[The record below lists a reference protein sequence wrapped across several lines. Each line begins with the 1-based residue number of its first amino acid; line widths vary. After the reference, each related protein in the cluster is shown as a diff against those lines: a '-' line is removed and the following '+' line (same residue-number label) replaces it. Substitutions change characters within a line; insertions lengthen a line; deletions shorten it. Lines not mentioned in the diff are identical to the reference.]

1 MNSKWFIFK
10 MNFTIAIFIYFV
22 FLYYNILFDLSIFL
36 FCLEKYDYVGRLLK
50 PGEPHSYYTD
60 EEETPTNKLH
70 LENPKQCESEKPKNY
85 AGGDSTD
92 INELPKTETKDNN
105 KETVDNNSTG
115 SLSSD
120 SNDEKPEATKIL
132 DNPTKQDEIQNLEN

>member
-1 MNSKWFIFK
+1 MNLF
-10 MNFTIAIFIYFV
+10 YV
-22 FLYYNILFDLSIFL
+22 FLFY
-36 FCLEKYDYVGRLLK
+36 LEKYDYVGRLLK

-70 LENPKQCESEKPKNY
+70 LENPKQCETEKPKNY
-85 AGGDSTD
+85 SGDDSTN

-105 KETVDNNSTG
+105 KETEDNTSG

-120 SNDEKPEATKIL
+120 SIDEKPK
-132 DNPTKQDEIQNLEN
+132 PDEIHMLEK